1 MGYAVYRH
9 HPARCARCRTG
20 TLAAQ
25 KETGIKKQTRNLC
38 IAAAAFI
45 VLGGAYIALVGQ
57 QTEEEETVAIEEL
70 TDLDVTDLTYTNTE
84 GTWHLTKTDDA
95 WSYADDAAC
104 PIDSTAVQE
113 FVDEIEKIT
122 AGRKLDNPDADADYG
137 LDAPDYTMELSDGS
151 QTVTVTASVQDSVTY
166 LKANDAVYATTAY
179 LPEGLDQGLKGW
191 IEYENIPYATE
202 DSLTEIV
209 WGDTTVTRVLEEE
222 AASADES
229 EASEAS
235 DSEDETEEEEIT
247 KWQITDASGT
257 RTIEQDSPMDTFLN
271 AVRNLCVLSCADYG
285 VTDTARKQPYGLEAP
300 QTLKVS
306 YTTEDGIASYT
317 ITIGASDGNGGY
329 YAMLDD
335 NGIVLVLEAEGVDT
349 LRSVDLSA

>member
-1 MGYAVYRH
+1 M
-9 HPARCARCRTG
+9 
-20 TLAAQ
+20 
-25 KETGIKKQTRNLC
+25 KKQTRNLC

-45 VLGGAYIALVGQ
+45 VLDGAYIALAGQ

-113 FVDEIEKIT
+113 FVDEIEEIT
-122 AGRKLDNPDADADYG
+122 ADRKLDDPDADANYG

-179 LPEGLDQGLKGW
+179 LPEGLDQGLNGW

-222 AASADES
+222 TASADES

-235 DSEDETEEEEIT
+235 DSEDETEEEEVT
-247 KWQITDASGT
+247 KWQITNASGT
-257 RTIEQDSPMDTFLN
+257 RTIEQDSTMDTFLN
-271 AVRNLCVLSCADYG
+271 AVRNLYVLSCADYG
-285 VTDTARKQPYGLEAP
+285 VTDTARKQTYGLDAP

-306 YTTEDGIASYT
+306 YATEDGTASYT

-349 LRSVDLSA
+349 LRSVNLSA

>member
-1 MGYAVYRH
+1 M
-9 HPARCARCRTG
+9 
-20 TLAAQ
+20 
-25 KETGIKKQTRNLC
+25 
-38 IAAAAFI
+38 
-45 VLGGAYIALVGQ
+45 
-57 QTEEEETVAIEEL
+57 
-70 TDLDVTDLTYTNTE
+70 
-84 GTWHLTKTDDA
+84 
-95 WSYADDAAC
+95 
-104 PIDSTAVQE
+104 
-113 FVDEIEKIT
+113 
-122 AGRKLDNPDADADYG
+122 
-137 LDAPDYTMELSDGS
+137 
-151 QTVTVTASVQDSVTY
+151 TY

-222 AASADES
+222 TASADES

-271 AVRNLCVLSCADYG
+271 AVRNLYVLSCADYG
-285 VTDTARKQPYGLEAP
+285 VTDTARKQTYGLEAP

>member
-1 MGYAVYRH
+1 M
-9 HPARCARCRTG
+9 
-20 TLAAQ
+20 
-25 KETGIKKQTRNLC
+25 KKQTRNLC

-45 VLGGAYIALVGQ
+45 VLGGAYIALAGQ

-113 FVDEIEKIT
+113 FVDEIEEIT
-122 AGRKLDNPDADADYG
+122 ADPKLDNPDADADYG

-222 AASADES
+222 TASADES
-229 EASEAS
+229 EASEAY

-285 VTDTARKQPYGLEAP
+285 VTDTARKQTYGADP
-300 QTLKVS
+300 QGQL
-306 YTTEDGIASYT
+306 YDRGRYRILYHHHWCFRWQRRILCDA
-317 ITIGASDGNGGY
+317 G
-329 YAMLDD
+329 
-335 NGIVLVLEAEGVDT
+335 
-349 LRSVDLSA
+349 R

>member
-1 MGYAVYRH
+1 M
-9 HPARCARCRTG
+9 
-20 TLAAQ
+20 
-25 KETGIKKQTRNLC
+25 KKQTRNLC

-45 VLGGAYIALVGQ
+45 VLGGAYIALAGQ

-104 PIDSTAVQE
+104 PIGSTAVQE
-113 FVDEIEKIT
+113 FVDEIEEIT
-122 AGRKLDNPDADADYG
+122 ADRKLDNP
-137 LDAPDYTMELSDGS
+137 DAPDYTMELSDGS

-222 AASADES
+222 TASADES

-257 RTIEQDSPMDTFLN
+257 RTIEQGSPMDTFLN
-271 AVRNLCVLSCADYG
+271 AVRNLYVLSCADYG
-285 VTDTARKQPYGLEAP
+285 VTDTARKQTYGLETP